1 MIQTTK
7 KETQRHS
14 LLICMICA
22 VIFFA
27 ATGWI
32 LFSDGFQD
40 YGLPLLF
47 RPSFASFFPGLILSP
62 LFCLITFIGSL
73 TLLIRERLRPFTA
86 LIFWGMVMLT
96 CFINETE
103 QLRHLIIMSLS
114 AVAMLAETCIRRLPK
129 SQVFSAIGA
138 VALCGSYYFTAL
150 FLMFSANV

>member
-7 KETQRHS
+7 KESQRRS
-14 LLICMICA
+14 LLICMICS

-40 YGLPLLF
+40 DGFPLLF
-47 RPSFASFFPGLILSP
+47 RPSFALFFPGLILSP
-62 LFCLITFIGSL
+62 LLCLITFIGSL

-86 LIFWGMVMLT
+86 IIFWGMVMLT
-96 CFINETE
+96 CFINETY

-114 AVAMLAETCIRRLPK
+114 AVAMLAETYLRRLPK
-129 SQVFSAIGA
+129 SQVLSAISA
-138 VALCGSYYFTAL
+138 IALCVSYYFTVL

>member
-7 KETQRHS
+7 KESQRRC
-14 LLICMICA
+14 LLICMICS

-40 YGLPLLF
+40 DGFPLLF
-47 RPSFASFFPGLILSP
+47 RPSFALFFPGLILSP
-62 LFCLITFIGSL
+62 LLCLITLIGSL

-86 LIFWGMVMLT
+86 IIFWGMVMLT
-96 CFINETE
+96 CFINETY

-114 AVAMLAETCIRRLPK
+114 AVAMLAETYLRRLPK
-129 SQVFSAIGA
+129 SQVLSAISA
-138 VALCGSYYFTAL
+138 IALCVSYYFTVL